1 MSTKEFHPR
10 PTQPEGIELPAPTSS
25 PFTCAFGLTLV
36 AAGLVTQWIVTII
49 GFMLMIVGAIG
60 WFREVHPDDRE
71 EIVRI
76 QREPLPITPRTSKVQ
91 RLMGQERHR
100 QRIPAMIH
108 PYSAGVWGGIIGGTV
123 MAIVATIGSLIE
135 HGSLW
140 YACNLLSAS
149 ILIGVESQTA
159 EQLSQFNTTSF
170 VVAMIIQSMMS
181 ILVGLIYGVTLP
193 MIPRF
198 PLLFA
203 AVFVPLVWSGLT
215 WATISVINP
224 ALQTNIDWLW
234 FIGAQI
240 TFGIVTGWWII
251 NTEKIGT
258 MQNWS
263 YLERVGIEA
272 PGVPEQGES
281 KA

>member
-1 MSTKEFHPR
+1 MSNKEYHPR
-10 PTQPEGIELPAPTSS
+10 PPQPEGIELPAPTSS

-71 EIVRI
+71 EIASIVGDP
-76 QREPLPITPRTSKVQ
+76 EPITPRTAKVQ
-91 RLMGQERHR
+91 RLMVQSRHR
-100 QRIPAMIH
+100 QRIPAEIH
-108 PYSAGVWGGIIGGTV
+108 PYSAGVWGGIIGGIV
-123 MAIVATIGSLIE
+123 MAVVATIGGVIE
-135 HGSLW
+135 QGSIW

-149 ILIGVESQTA
+149 ILIGVESQTI
-159 EQLSQFNTTSF
+159 EQLCQFDTLSF
-170 VVAMIIQSMMS
+170 IVAMLIQAIMS
-181 ILVGLIYGVTLP
+181 VLVGLIYGVTLP

-224 ALQTNIDWLW
+224 ALQDHIDWLW

-240 TFGIVTGWWII
+240 TYGIVTGWWII
-251 NTEKIGT
+251 SSEKIGT

-263 YLERVGIEA
+263 YLERVGMES
-272 PGVPEQGES
+272 PGVRKQGES
-281 KA
+281 GA